1 MMQLP
6 LFLVIGLCA
15 GVLAGL
21 FGIGGGLV
29 VVPALVFICGFSQ
42 VAATGTSLV
51 ALLAPVGIGGVYA
64 FYTAGVIN
72 SSEIKFGLLISLGM
86 LCGSYFGSRIALAL
100 PEVVLKRSFSV
111 FLVLVAAKLWWDAK
125 G

>member
-6 LFLVIGLCA
+6 YFLLIGLFA

-29 VVPALVFICGFSQ
+29 VVPALVLICGFTQ
-42 VAATGTSLV
+42 AAASGTSLI

-64 FYTAGVIN
+64 FYSAGVIN
-72 SSEIKFGLLISLGM
+72 STHIKYGLLISLGM
-86 LCGSYFGSRIALAL
+86 VCGSYFGSRIALWMSD
-100 PEVVLKRSFSV
+100 VMLKRSFSV
-111 FLVLVAAKLWWDAK
+111 FLVLVAAKLWWDTK
-125 G
+125 